1 MVAHLEDARH
11 RLEDARRRLEDALP
25 RLVIPTGIPIA
36 GRRGAM
42 TTAVRQ
48 GSARAVIV
56 LTEIDPPA
64 TAHRMSGIQTTVFLA
79 IAAPLIGPLATALP
93 VIAHRVTAIQ
103 ETAHPAIVHSV
114 IVHRVIVFRK
124 TVYPATVR
132 PVIVLPETD
141 PPVTLHRETVP
152 MDVGMALALAPMA
165 RGISRDRAPMEAGTS
180 DVMTAGM
187 NAEMTVLRAFQVA
200 PMTMASVP
208 MTAGMTRVRVL
219 QLRVGSV
226 RIDRPK
232 DASVTA
238 LSDHQTDT
246 VPAMSVVSRPR
257 GLASASRVPAPSV
270 PLWRPRPKPRHR
282 PQTI

>member
-1 MVAHLEDARH
+1 MVAREGLTVVAHLEDARL
-11 RLEDARRRLEDALP
+11 RLEDARR

-42 TTAVRQ
+42 TTAVRR
-48 GSARAVIV
+48 GNARAVIV
-56 LTEIDPPA
+56 LTGIDPPA
-64 TAHRMSGIQTTVFLA
+64 AAHRMIGIQTTVFLA
-79 IAAPLIGPLATALP
+79 IAAPLIGPLATAIP
-93 VIAHRVTAIQ
+93 VIAHRVIAHRVIGIQ
-103 ETAHPAIVHSV
+103 ETAHPAIVRSV

-124 TVYPATVR
+124 TVYLATVP
-132 PVIVLPETD
+132 PVIVLPETE
-141 PPVTLHRETVP
+141 PLVTLHRETVP

-165 RGISRDRAPMEAGTS
+165 RGISRDRPPTDAE
-180 DVMTAGM
+180 MT
-187 NAEMTVLRAFQVA
+187 AEMTVLRAFQGA
-200 PMTMASVP
+200 PMAMASVP
-208 MTAGMTRVRVL
+208 MTAEMTRVRVL

-226 RIDRPK
+226 RIDPPK

-246 VPAMSVVSRPR
+246 VPAMSVASRPR
-257 GLASASRVPAPSV
+257 GHASATRVPAPSV

>member
-1 MVAHLEDARH
+1 
-11 RLEDARRRLEDALP
+11 
-25 RLVIPTGIPIA
+25 
-36 GRRGAM
+36 
-42 TTAVRQ
+42 
-48 GSARAVIV
+48 
-56 LTEIDPPA
+56 
-64 TAHRMSGIQTTVFLA
+64 
-79 IAAPLIGPLATALP
+79 
-93 VIAHRVTAIQ
+93 
-103 ETAHPAIVHSV
+103 
-114 IVHRVIVFRK
+114 
-124 TVYPATVR
+124 
-132 PVIVLPETD
+132 
-141 PPVTLHRETVP
+141 

-165 RGISRDRAPMEAGTS
+165 RRGISRDRAPMEAGTS

-257 GLASASRVPAPSV
+257 GLASATRVPAPSV

>member
-1 MVAHLEDARH
+1 MVAHLEDAR
-11 RLEDARRRLEDALP
+11 R

-42 TTAVRQ
+42 TTAVRR
-48 GSARAVIV
+48 GNARAVIV
-56 LTEIDPPA
+56 LTGIDPPA
-64 TAHRMSGIQTTVFLA
+64 AAHRMIGIQTTVFLA
-79 IAAPLIGPLATALP
+79 IAAPLIGPLATAIP
-93 VIAHRVTAIQ
+93 VIAHRVIGIQ
-103 ETAHPAIVHSV
+103 ETAHPAIVRSV

-124 TVYPATVR
+124 TVYPATVP
-132 PVIVLPETD
+132 PVIVLPETE
-141 PPVTLHRETVP
+141 PLVTLHRETVP

-165 RGISRDRAPMEAGTS
+165 RGISRDRPPTDAE
-180 DVMTAGM
+180 MT
-187 NAEMTVLRAFQVA
+187 AEMTVLRAFQGA
-200 PMTMASVP
+200 PMAMASVP
-208 MTAGMTRVRVL
+208 MTAEMTRVRVL

-226 RIDRPK
+226 RIDPPK

-246 VPAMSVVSRPR
+246 VPAMSVASRPR
-257 GLASASRVPAPSV
+257 GHASATRVPAPATRVPAPSV